1 MNAVETRALSKRYR
15 GTWALRDCTLAVP
28 SGHVV
33 ALVGP
38 NGAGKT
44 TLLHCVVG
52 LARPTS
58 GTVTVMDDMP
68 AGSEQALG
76 AVSFVAQNAPLLSHL
91 TVEATISFTA
101 TLNDSFDT
109 ALVEARTEELALPL
123 KRRVGRLSGGQQ
135 TQLALSL
142 ALARRPALLVL
153 DEPLA
158 PLDPLARHD
167 FMGYLM
173 AQVAEQR
180 FSVVFSSH
188 VVSELERVADYL
200 IVLTEGRVQLA
211 GGIDQLLEEHAHWS
225 GPAEE
230 LGALEASVPVVYSE
244 VAGRLARAVVRHAG
258 TEPPWNWEDDPLDV
272 EELVLA
278 YLRTPQARALPGP
291 RSPAAV
297 RHRGPE

>member
-1 MNAVETRALSKRYR
+1 MNAVETRRLGKRYR
-15 GTWALRDCTLAVP
+15 GAWALRDCTLAMP

-52 LARPTS
+52 LCRPTS
-58 GTVTVMDDMP
+58 GTVTVMGEMA

-76 AVSFVAQNAPLLSHL
+76 AVSFVAQNAPLISHL
-91 TVEATISFTA
+91 TVEATVSLAT
-101 TLNDSFDT
+101 TLNGSFDRSL
-109 ALVEARTEELALPL
+109 AEARIQELGLPP

-158 PLDPLARHD
+158 PLDPLARHE
-167 FMGYLM
+167 FMAYLM

-200 IVLTEGRVQLA
+200 IVLNEGQVQVA
-211 GGIDQLLEEHAHWS
+211 SEFDELLEDHAHWS
-225 GPAEE
+225 GPVNE
-230 LGALEASVPVVYSE
+230 LGDLQRAASVIHSE

-258 TEPPWNWEDDPLDV
+258 TEPPANWEADPLGV

-278 YLRTPQARALPGP
+278 YLRTPSARTLPGP
-291 RSPAAV
+291 RSTVSAQNGV
-297 RHRGPE
+297 QQ